1 MIEVKNLVKKYGDH
15 LAVDHLSF
23 HVEKGQIY
31 GFLGPNGAGKSTTM
45 NIMTGYIAS
54 TDGEVIINGHNILE
68 EPEEAKKCIGY
79 LPEQPPLYFDMTV
92 KEYLKFAAELKKV
105 PRDRRENQIK
115 DVMKMVGITNMK
127 ERLIKNLSKGYRQRV
142 GLAQAILGYPEII
155 ILDEPTVGLDPKQI
169 IEIRELIRKL
179 AKNHTIILS
188 SHILSEVSEVCDY
201 ILIINNGKLVASD
214 TTDNL
219 EKMTMGSNTLELSVK
234 GDRERMK
241 NILDQME
248 EIREVEWVK
257 SEEQDLVSL
266 KITTDENTDVREKIF
281 YKMAEKQMPIM
292 DMHSTRISLEDIF
305 LELTDSA
312 KKTAGSKKRKLR
324 FAWDKKEEEQE
335 TAAVQETDA
344 EGYEQET
351 DPDAHEQETD
361 TEGRRQETDTEGRGQ
376 EDEKDDS
383 NL

>member
-115 DVMKMVGITNMK
+115 DVMKMVGITNMQ

-312 KKTAGSKKRKLR
+312 KKPAGSKKRKLR

-335 TAAVQETDA
+335 AAAVQETDA

-351 DPDAHEQETD
+351 DTDAHEQETD
-361 TEGRRQETDTEGRGQ
+361 TEGRRQETDAEGRGQ

>member
-155 ILDEPTVGLDPKQI
+155 ILDEPSVGLDPKQI

-312 KKTAGSKKRKLR
+312 KKPAGSKKRKLR

-335 TAAVQETDA
+335 AAAVQETDA

-351 DPDAHEQETD
+351 DTDAHEQETD